1 MQIAYSPCRRRQ
13 RFIGGS
19 TSPDGIFSAIFAHG
33 LLRRQRPDTSF
44 CGKGAASY
52 PVLRHRNAQQL
63 PREGGYLPRN
73 DYICKRGIREERPGP
88 LRRTAKD
95 GGKEKAPGKGGM
107 RSRAARAESREQMRG
122 ANGCDTQTN
131 TTKGRHA
138 APDNAHAPRT
148 GSRRIYIHIEYD
160 ITETSIKT
168 WISRNS

>member
-52 PVLRHRNAQQL
+52 PALRHRNAQQL

-107 RSRAARAESREQMRG
+107 RSRAARAESRCKAQTGATRKQIRQRGDTPHPTMHMRP
-122 ANGCDTQTN
+122 AQ
-131 TTKGRHA
+131 
-138 APDNAHAPRT
+138 APAEY
-148 GSRRIYIHIEYD
+148 IYILNM
-160 ITETSIKT
+160 
-168 WISRNS
+168 ISRKQV